1 MDLKKAFATVDHNIL
16 KKKLKIKGSR
26 GLSYDL
32 ISSYLANRYQFIS
45 VNSQKSNK
53 NLIDYGVPQGST
65 LSPILFLL
73 YINDLP
79 KSSNLK
85 TLLFADDTA
94 LFASSNNYVSLEKMV
109 NVEVK
114 KIENWLLENKLSL
127 NLKKSYTII
136 FGEKR
141 KKNNPIS
148 IFINN
153 TKISN

>member
-1 MDLKKAFATVDHNIL
+1 M
-16 KKKLKIKGSR
+16 
-26 GLSYDL
+26 

-53 NLIDYGVPQGST
+53 NLIDYGVPQGSI
-65 LSPILFLL
+65 LGPILFLL

-114 KIENWLLENKLSL
+114 KIERLLENKLSL

-136 FGEKR
+136 FCEKR

-148 IFINN
+148 FYIIQQIVPYFRASN
-153 TKISN
+153 TL